1 MYHHHW
7 RLTSG
12 TYPHW
17 ETPQGRAAAEL
28 KIGVSQLFWVKKNA
42 LIFISLTEKCKIC
55 SGQSPGHCYPCHSIT
70 EGTADDFSLSEAERV
85 PSRRNRTAGQFSVQR
100 QLQVSHPVKSLPLP
114 DHCISPSVKEKGN
127 LLSLNHYDDYDSA
140 PLYDSSP
147 GAIPDV
153 WSFDSTGA
161 FIVSDKWASWKD
173 RGYRLH
179 PRFSFTITSKLPTG
193 HEDHLLPCLQ
203 TSQLYSQKSVT
214 SGMDSTVYGLKPLL
228 HEAGR
233 ENTIESQK
241 ALVGGRDRAD
251 KLIELDLEKDRI
263 QVPLDQIQM
272 SSDIDSFTWIT
283 DQFSAKSMDLH
294 LNISFGSKPPFSI
307 DNFITVNL
315 VHPPTDES
323 EKSSPKR
330 RSCKDMKLSN
340 IPHMEFAHSGQD
352 HRRVNFIVFF
362 PRMIWKDG
370 QVKRYQTLIPMEVQE
385 LWITEVIIPAC
396 REVFADNPAISE
408 YIPGSVQELHW
419 KSGNRKHQSVT
430 FTSQNLITNFVNT
443 MKDKVQANPTLL
455 GRYGSFFFAADARGV
470 KLVTKQ
476 CLHPKGHQ
484 EGPPELSAIFPAFDD
499 LDWEYMLDRSHGE
512 LYLDLGIS
520 FHTKQDIPLVGLWR
534 LDKLQESYELMGMKK
549 GDVHHFSTFGN
560 YGGRKA
566 AMKKERQQAV
576 HIKSRI
582 SYNLAFELV
591 RNPGTLNYITSDIE
605 AVKNSDRFMD
615 ASQSWLNLFKEGMQ
629 RSYGVRDEVRATAL
643 AIQDMLKVAFSKVQL
658 YLLQY
663 SSLQI
668 C

>member
-1 MYHHHW
+1 MN
-7 RLTSG
+7 G
-12 TYPHW
+12 TYTYW
-17 ETPQGRAAAEL
+17 DSPQGRAAVEL
-28 KIGVSQLFWVKKNA
+28 KIGVSQLFWVKKSA
-42 LIFISLTEKCKIC
+42 LIYMGLTEQCNIC
-55 SGQSPGHCYPCHSIT
+55 SGQSLAHYHPGHSIAEST
-70 EGTADDFSLSEAERV
+70 MDSFTPSEVKRPSTRRKIKEGQCSLGKQ
-85 PSRRNRTAGQFSVQR
+85 PQM
-100 QLQVSHPVKSLPLP
+100 SHPVESLPLP
-114 DHCISPSVKEKGN
+114 DPQISPSVKNRGN
-127 LLSLNHYDDYDSA
+127 WLSLNHYDDYNSA
-140 PLYDSSP
+140 PLHNNSP
-147 GAIPDV
+147 GEIPDV

-161 FIVSDKWASWKD
+161 FIVSDTWASWKD

-179 PRFSFTITSKLPTG
+179 PQFSFTITSELPVG
-193 HEDHLLPCLQ
+193 HEDHLLPCLP
-203 TSQLYSQKSVT
+203 TPQLYSQQSVT
-214 SGMDSTVYGLKPLL
+214 LGMDSNIYGLRALL
-228 HEAGR
+228 DEAGLT

-251 KLIELDLEKDRI
+251 QLIELDLEKDAI
-263 QVPLDQIQM
+263 QVPLDQIQI

-294 LNISFGSKPPFSI
+294 LNVSFGSKPPFSV
-307 DNFITVNL
+307 DNFITVSL
-315 VHPPTDES
+315 VQPPTDES
-323 EKSSPKR
+323 EKSSPHHR
-330 RSCKDMKLSN
+330 TCKDVKLSN

-362 PRMIWKDG
+362 PRMIWKNS
-370 QVKRYQTLIPMEVQE
+370 QVQRYPTLIPMEVQE
-385 LWITEVIIPAC
+385 LWISEVIIPAC

-430 FTSQNLITNFVNT
+430 FTSQDLITNFINT
-443 MKDKVQANPTLL
+443 MKDKVQVNPTLL
-455 GRYGSFFFAADARGV
+455 GRYGSFFFAADARGI

-476 CLHPKGHQ
+476 CLQPKSHQ
-484 EGPPELSAIFPAFDD
+484 EGLPELAAIFPAFDD

-534 LDKLQESYELMGMKK
+534 LNKLHESYELMGMKK

-566 AMKKERQQAV
+566 AMKKERQQIV

-591 RNPGTLNYITSDIE
+591 RNPGTLNYIVSDIE
-605 AVKNSDRFMD
+605 AVKNSDRFLG
-615 ASQSWLNLFKEGMQ
+615 ASQSWLNLFKEGKQ
-629 RSYGVRDEVRATAL
+629 KSYGVRDEVRGTAL
-643 AIQDMLKVAFSKVQL
+643 AIQDMLKVASLKVQL
-658 YLLQY
+658 HLLQY